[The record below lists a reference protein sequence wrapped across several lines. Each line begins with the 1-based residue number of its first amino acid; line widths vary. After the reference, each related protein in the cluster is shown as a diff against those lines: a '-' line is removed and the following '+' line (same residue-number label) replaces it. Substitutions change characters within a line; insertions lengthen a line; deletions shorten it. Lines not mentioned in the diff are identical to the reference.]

1 MDLTDKRMTRSVL
14 WRHDSILSA
23 AKHSILHHSLKFF
36 VELVYL
42 LFEHSIYVTGLIW
55 SYLQFIL
62 YISTYSYVKY
72 QIIREIYLEG
82 VVLCCNFIGIVY
94 WFRISFVSGKH
105 LFPFIRSRL
114 PRLLTPAPPGGRWWR
129 WDIEESLGGVLA
141 ADSAQVLCWAISSY
155 AFSPL
160 LVTIKNKE
168 KWKGNRKKVGL
179 YFLLLVLGIP
189 DAFIIR
195 GILKKTK
202 LIVHLTISHEA

>member
-1 MDLTDKRMTRSVL
+1 
-14 WRHDSILSA
+14 
-23 AKHSILHHSLKFF
+23 
-36 VELVYL
+36 
-42 LFEHSIYVTGLIW
+42 
-55 SYLQFIL
+55 
-62 YISTYSYVKY
+62 
-72 QIIREIYLEG
+72 
-82 VVLCCNFIGIVY
+82 
-94 WFRISFVSGKH
+94 
-105 LFPFIRSRL
+105 
-114 PRLLTPAPPGGRWWR
+114 
-129 WDIEESLGGVLA
+129 LGGVLA